1 MQQFAALAGRYAR
14 LVKIEHSVFAL
25 PFAYAGLFLAAGGWP
40 GLGKFVLLT
49 LAMVAVRSYSMAVNR
64 LADLPFDRENPRT
77 RRRELVTGEVGVPG
91 AAAFT
96 AGCAAVFV
104 LACAGLNTLCLALSP
119 VVLVW
124 AAFYS
129 LTKRFTWMCHFVLG
143 SVLGLAPVAGWLA
156 VEPAFSVRAVLF
168 GLGVTFWTAGF
179 DILYA
184 CQDVNF
190 DREHGLA
197 SVPARFGIDPAL
209 AFSSLS
215 HAVAVVFYAL
225 AGWAAGLSWFY
236 FLCFTASAALLF
248 VEHLILSE
256 KDMSRVNMAFFTI
269 NGVVA
274 AGLGLGVILD
284 VLAG

>member
-1 MQQFAALAGRYAR
+1 
-14 LVKIEHSVFAL
+14 
-25 PFAYAGLFLAAGGWP
+25 
-40 GLGKFVLLT
+40 
-49 LAMVAVRSYSMAVNR
+49 MVAIRSYSMAMNR
-64 LADLPFDRENPRT
+64 LADLQFDRENPRT
-77 RRRELVTGEVGVPG
+77 KGRELVTGEVGVPG
-91 AAAFT
+91 AVIFT
-96 AGCAAVFV
+96 AGCALVFV
-104 LACAGLNTLCLALSP
+104 VACAGLNTLCLALSP

-156 VEPAFSVRAVLF
+156 VDPAFSVRAVLF

-184 CQDVNF
+184 CQDVEF
-190 DREHGLA
+190 DREHGLR
-197 SVPARFGIDPAL
+197 SVPARFGVGAAL
-209 AFSSLS
+209 GISSLS
-215 HAVAVVFYAL
+215 HLNAVIFYAL
-225 AGWAAGLSWFY
+225 AGWAAGLSWIY
-236 FLCFTASAALLF
+236 YLCFAASAVLLL

-274 AGLGLGVILD
+274 AGLGLGTILD
-284 VLAG
+284 VIG

>member
-25 PFAYAGLFLAAGGWP
+25 PFAYAGLFLAADGWP
-40 GLGKFVLLT
+40 GFGTFALLT
-49 LAMVAVRSYSMAVNR
+49 VAMVAIRSYSMAMNR
-64 LADLPFDRENPRT
+64 LADLKFDRENPRT
-77 RRRELVTGEVGVPG
+77 KRRELVTGEVGVPG
-91 AAAFT
+91 AVMFT
-96 AGCAAVFV
+96 AGCALVFV
-104 LACAGLNTLCLALSP
+104 VACAGLNTLCLALSP

-156 VEPAFSVRAVLF
+156 VDPAFSVRAVLF

-184 CQDVNF
+184 CQDVDF
-190 DREHGLA
+190 DREHGLT
-197 SVPARFGIDPAL
+197 SVPARFGVGAAL
-209 AFSSLS
+209 GISSLA
-215 HAVAVVFYAL
+215 HVNAVIFYAL
-225 AGWAAGLSWFY
+225 AGWAAGLSGIY
-236 FLCFTASAALLF
+236 FLCFAASAGLLL

-274 AGLGLGVILD
+274 AGLGLGTILD
-284 VLAG
+284 VIG

>member
-25 PFAYAGLFLAAGGWP
+25 PFAYVGLFLAAGGWP
-40 GLGKFVLLT
+40 GLGKFILLT
-49 LAMVAVRSYSMAVNR
+49 VAMVAVRSYSMAMNR
-64 LADLPFDRENPRT
+64 LADLRFDRENPRT
-77 RRRELVTGEVGVPG
+77 TRRELVTGEVGVSG
-91 AAAFT
+91 AVMFT
-96 AGCAAVFV
+96 AGCAVVFV
-104 LACAGLNTLCLALSP
+104 AACAALNSLCLALSP

-124 AAFYS
+124 AGFYS

-156 VEPAFSVRAVLF
+156 FEPAFSVRAVLF

-184 CQDVNF
+184 CQDAEF
-190 DREHGLA
+190 DRQHGLQ
-197 SVPARFGIDPAL
+197 SVPARFGVGAAL
-209 AFSSLS
+209 AFSSLA
-215 HAVAVVFYAL
+215 HVNAVIFYAL

-236 FLCFTASAALLF
+236 LLFFAASAGLLL

-256 KDMSRVNMAFFTI
+256 NDLSRVNMAFFTL

-274 AGLGLGVILD
+274 AGLGLGVLLD
-284 VLAG
+284 IFV

>member
-1 MQQFAALAGRYAR
+1 MQQFAVLAGRYAR

-25 PFAYAGLFLAAGGWP
+25 PFAYVGLFLAAGGWP
-40 GLGKFVLLT
+40 GLGKFLLLT

-77 RRRELVTGEVGVPG
+77 QGRELVTGEVGVPG
-91 AAAFT
+91 AVIFT
-96 AGCAAVFV
+96 VGCAGVFV
-104 LACAGLNTLCLALSP
+104 AACAGLNTLCLALSP

-124 AAFYS
+124 AALYS
-129 LTKRFTWMCHFVLG
+129 LSKRFTWMCHFMLG

-156 VEPAFSVRAVLF
+156 FEPAFSVRAVLF

-184 CQDVNF
+184 CQDVEF
-190 DREHGLA
+190 DRGRGLQ
-197 SVPARFGIDPAL
+197 SVPARFGVGAAL
-209 AFSSLS
+209 AFSSLA
-215 HAVAVVFYAL
+215 HVVAVIFYAL

-236 FLCFTASAALLF
+236 FLFFTASAGLLL

-256 KDMSRVNMAFFTI
+256 NDLSRVNMAFFTI

-274 AGLGLGVILD
+274 AGLGLGVLLD
-284 VLAG
+284 IFV